1 MSKENSIRPIVRLGT
16 RGSLLA
22 MVQTEDVAARLR
34 AAHPELAPE
43 GAIEIVVIK
52 TTGDRVQDRRLAEIG
67 GKGLF
72 TKEIEAALLSGEI
85 DIAMHSMK
93 DVPTRLPEGFEIAAV
108 LPREDPRDA
117 WFSRD
122 GAGLMALPA
131 GSVVGTSAVRREAQV
146 RHLRPDLEVVS
157 IRGNVDT
164 RLRKLADGDVDA
176 TLLAVAGLK
185 RLGRTAEITHPL
197 STEEMLPSAAQGAVG
212 LEVRSG
218 DERAR
223 AFAAALDDGPTAVCV
238 ACERACLD
246 VLDGSCRTPIAAL
259 AELGAEGALKLRAL
273 VAEIDGSRLWREEE
287 EGRAEA
293 PDALGRA
300 LGQRLRDAAGPEFFE
315 KLADS

>member
-1 MSKENSIRPIVRLGT
+1 MSTQTNCPPLVRLGT

-22 MVQTEDVAARLR
+22 MAQTNEVAARLR

-43 GAIEIVVIK
+43 GAVEIVVIK

-72 TKEIEAALLSGEI
+72 TKEIEAALSAGEI

-93 DVPTRLPEGFEIAAV
+93 DVPTWLPEGFEIAAV

-122 GAGLMALPA
+122 GSGLMDLPA

-146 RHLRPDLEVVS
+146 RHKRPDLEVVS

-164 RLRKLADGDVDA
+164 RLRKLEAGDVDA

-185 RLGRTAEITHPL
+185 RLGREAEITHPL
-197 STEEMLPSAAQGAVG
+197 SVEEMLPSAAQGAVG

-218 DERAR
+218 DARAK
-223 AFAAALDDGPTAVCV
+223 AFAAALNHEPAALCV

-259 AELGAEGALKLRAL
+259 AELDGQGGLALRAL
-273 VAEIDGSRLWREEE
+273 VAEIDGSRLWREQAS
-287 EGRAEA
+287 GTAAA
-293 PDALGRA
+293 PEDLGRG
-300 LGQRLRDAAGPEFFE
+300 LGQRLRDAAGEDFFA
-315 KLADS
+315 KLADP